1 MQSDITD
8 FIGVF
13 DNAFSKEYCDSLIRK
28 FDVLS
33 ETNKALFSRVDTGT
47 DPMQVDNNMY
57 FPFQDDETFTFNKK
71 IDWFIEFSSG
81 LWRCY
86 YEYAR
91 KYGILQNLK
100 KHNLNPN
107 LKIQKTIPSEGY
119 HVWHCEH
126 TSIETSNRLLLVML
140 YLNDIEQGGETEFLY
155 QSRRVESKM
164 GRLVI
169 CPCGYTHTHRG
180 NPPLSGNKY
189 MLNGWISY
197 FHEVD

>member
-33 ETNKALFSRVDTGT
+33 ETNKALFSRVDTGKN
-47 DPMQVDNNMY
+47 PMQMDNNMY
-57 FPFQDDETFTFNKK
+57 FPIQDDETFTLNKK
-71 IDWFIEFSSG
+71 VDWLTEFSSR
-81 LWRCY
+81 LWECY
-86 YEYAR
+86 YEYAKR
-91 KYGILQNLK
+91 YGILQNVA
-100 KHNLNPN
+100 KHGLDPN
-107 LKIQKTIPSEGY
+107 LKIQKTTPSEGY

-126 TSIETSNRLLLVML
+126 SSIETSNRLLLVML

-169 CPCGYTHTHRG
+169 CPSGYTHTHRG
-180 NPPLSGNKY
+180 NPPLFGNKY